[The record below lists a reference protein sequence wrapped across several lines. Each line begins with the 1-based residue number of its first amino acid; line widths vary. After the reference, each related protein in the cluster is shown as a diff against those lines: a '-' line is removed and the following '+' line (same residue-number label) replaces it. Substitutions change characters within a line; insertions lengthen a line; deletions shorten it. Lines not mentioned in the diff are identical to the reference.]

1 MTSNPKADADYF
13 AIRPGYIRGDQK
25 ITFNCYV
32 KVGGKYILYCREGES
47 FEHNRLKRLIEKK
60 LNYFY
65 IEKDRQYDYEAYL
78 RGNMDMAFDKS
89 SGKDIDLRVQILHG
103 ALQSSSEDL
112 MDKPE
117 NEIQYEATKHSM
129 FKFQDFIEEEGAL
142 RSVLNLEN
150 AQSSIAHHSVNV
162 AALAISIS
170 RLLSPEN
177 PHEFVGTGALMH
189 DIEHFMTKFP
199 IDKDP
204 SQHTDDEK
212 LIYMKHPMAGGER
225 LEKLKH
231 IDKTVLSIVR
241 EHEELIDGTGFP
253 NKLTEKDLHPMSL
266 VVGLANSY
274 DRYMSFRKMTPK
286 DALKNLLV
294 YKMGQYPLTML
305 QALQELLKM
314 RGVLID

>member
-1 MTSNPKADADYF
+1 MAATDVPDNEYF
-13 AIRPGYIRGDQK
+13 PIRPGNLRGDQK
-25 ITFNCYV
+25 ITFDCYV
-32 KVGGKYILYCREGES
+32 KVGGKYILYCRQGES
-47 FEHNRLKRLIEKK
+47 FEDDRLRRLIQKK

-65 IEKDRQYDYEAYL
+65 VRRDYEQQYQSYL
-78 RGNMDMAFDKS
+78 RGNLDMAFDKS
-89 SGKDIDLRVQILHG
+89 SSTSMDLRVQILHG
-103 ALQSSSEDL
+103 AMQASSEEL
-112 MDKPE
+112 METPE

-142 RSVLNLEN
+142 KKVLDLEN

-170 RLLSPEN
+170 RLLSPDN

-189 DIEHFMTKFP
+189 DLDHFMTKFP
-199 IDKDP
+199 VEKDP
-204 SQHTDDEK
+204 STHTEQEK
-212 LIYMKHPMAGGER
+212 AIYLRHTLAGAER

-231 IDKTVLSIVR
+231 VDKTVLSIVL

-253 NKLTEKDLHPMSL
+253 KKLVEKDLHPMSL

-274 DRYMSFRKMTPK
+274 DRYLSFQKLSPK
-286 DALKNLLV
+286 DALKNVLV

-305 QALQELLKM
+305 QALQELLKL